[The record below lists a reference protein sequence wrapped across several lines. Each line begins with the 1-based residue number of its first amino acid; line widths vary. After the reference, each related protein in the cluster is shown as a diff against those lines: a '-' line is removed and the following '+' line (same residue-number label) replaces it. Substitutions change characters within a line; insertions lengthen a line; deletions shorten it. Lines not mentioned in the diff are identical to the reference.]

1 MSNVVEAIEV
11 CKSLGGK
18 QILKG
23 INLNLE
29 KGKVLG
35 ILGPNG
41 QGKTTFLN
49 VLAGFLKIDNG
60 CAKING
66 VDVGVKT
73 KASVSFLQ
81 EKSNLCNWMTIA
93 DSIDFY
99 NDFFEDFDEEKANNL
114 LASMKL
120 DKKSKVKSLS
130 KGMLEKLCLILT
142 LSRKTELVILD
153 EPISGVDL
161 VTREKIVDTIIDNIN
176 GESSMIITTH
186 YVGEL
191 ERIFDEIAFLG
202 DGKILEYGNA
212 EELRVKY
219 GKSIEDIYKTIFAE

>member
-60 CAKING
+60 SAKING

-114 LASMKL
+114 LESMKL
-120 DKKSKVKSLS
+120 DRKSKVKSLS
-130 KGMLEKLCLILT
+130 KGML
-142 LSRKTELVILD
+142 
-153 EPISGVDL
+153 
-161 VTREKIVDTIIDNIN
+161 
-176 GESSMIITTH
+176 
-186 YVGEL
+186 
-191 ERIFDEIAFLG
+191 
-202 DGKILEYGNA
+202 
-212 EELRVKY
+212 
-219 GKSIEDIYKTIFAE
+219 